1 MAVNISIYSNTS
13 PSTKS
18 IALSFEGEIL
28 AGSNTGALTT
38 NIDYFFKMTTG
49 ARDTGNVQLPV
60 KLMVGLDSLAL
71 NNVKQSASNTG
82 VAYTDIKSMVVDY
95 AYDYI
100 YGHTADQYSSG
111 VKVQL
116 PMQF

>member
-28 AGSNTGALTT
+28 AGSNTSVLTT
-38 NIDYFFKMTTG
+38 DIDYFFKITTG
-49 ARDTGNVQLPV
+49 ARDTDNVQLPV
-60 KLMVGLDSLAL
+60 KLMLSLDSLAL
-71 NNVKQSASNTG
+71 NDNKQSATNTANTY
-82 VAYTDIKSMVVDY
+82 VDIKSMVVDY
-95 AYDYI
+95 VYDYI
-100 YGHTADQYSSG
+100 NGHTADQYGSG
-111 VKVQL
+111 VKLQL